1 MNMASNSDG
10 TDSDINTG
18 NLYENIR
25 CEYTKGYSST
35 FDSSSDSDSRARY
48 HSDCDGVSV
57 LRDEILLRGMSGR
70 RMEPNNKDSESD
82 VKPQPPVD
90 CDQRG
95 LFQIIMDMQR
105 QIMDV
110 KASVDSLREEVR
122 VNHEQI
128 MKQLVR
134 IEGSNEE
141 SVKRPRSRRP
151 SLQVTRISPED
162 TSIDSQIL
170 TTHLLQVPLH
180 GHDVHRKRSPGG
192 SETDD

>member
-70 RMEPNNKDSESD
+70 RMEPNNKDSES
-82 VKPQPPVD
+82 
-90 CDQRG
+90 
-95 LFQIIMDMQR
+95 
-105 QIMDV
+105 
-110 KASVDSLREEVR
+110 DSLREEVR